1 MTDRNNRIFIDDVI
15 GGNITHVRT
24 GETMSFEFT
33 PATFRPD
40 RYALAHDLQ
49 EAHINP
55 LITTLSSEEFRNIL
69 NQRPSYGYECISVDR
84 SNLDNLDA
92 MSYLANNIPISY
104 SFEIVGTEDEQPT
117 EEQSDKDIQNDETE
131 LNKFLDGFKK

>member
-1 MTDRNNRIFIDDVI
+1 MTNRNNRIFIDDVI
-15 GGNITHVRT
+15 GGNITHVQT

-33 PATFRPD
+33 PTTFRPD
-40 RYALAHDLQ
+40 RYALARDLQ
-49 EAHINP
+49 EANINP
-55 LITTLSSEEFRNIL
+55 LMTTLSSEEFHNII
-69 NQRPSYGYECISVDR
+69 NQSVDR

-92 MSYLANNIPISY
+92 MSYLVNNIPLSY

>member
-1 MTDRNNRIFIDDVI
+1 MINRNNSVI
-15 GGNITHVRT
+15 GDNIIHVRN

-49 EAHINP
+49 EEHINP
-55 LITTLSSEEFRNIL
+55 LITTISSEEFRNII
-69 NQRPSYGYECISVDR
+69 NQSVDR
-84 SNLDNLDA
+84 SNIDNLDA